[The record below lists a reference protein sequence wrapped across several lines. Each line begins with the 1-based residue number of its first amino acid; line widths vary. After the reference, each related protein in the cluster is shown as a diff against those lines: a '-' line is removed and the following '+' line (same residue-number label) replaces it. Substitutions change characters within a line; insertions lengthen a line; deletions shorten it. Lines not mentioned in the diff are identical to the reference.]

1 MAIVIKKPNK
11 FIRNHMVIFSS
22 VILLVMVCFSL
33 LAPVIAPNHPEDVD
47 LLQKLQGTS
56 RDFPLG
62 TDHLGRCIL
71 SRLIYGTKV
80 SVGTAVAVM
89 LITVSISI
97 VVGTISGYKGGLI
110 DDMIMRLCDMIMAF
124 PNLVLTLVIIGMLGP
139 GLRNLMIA
147 MILVHWVGYAR
158 IIRGMVLSH
167 KEKNF
172 ILSAKVSGSS
182 DFKIIFQHILPNVL
196 PQIIVL
202 ATLDLGSVILHI
214 SGFSFL
220 GLGIRPPDPE
230 WGAMLND
237 GRQFI
242 RSNPS
247 LMIYPGIM
255 ILMTV
260 VSFNLLGDALRD
272 FLEEKNY

>member
-1 MAIVIKKPNK
+1 MITQEKMPKRFKNKMVIISI
-11 FIRNHMVIFSS
+11 FIIGMMVIFS
-22 VILLVMVCFSL
+22 F
-33 LAPVIAPNHPEDVD
+33 LAPILSPNDPNEVD
-47 LLQKLQGTS
+47 LTNKLLEPS
-56 RDFPLG
+56 KSFPLG

-71 SRLIYGTKV
+71 SRLLYGTKV
-80 SVGTAVAVM
+80 SLGTAVITMVITIIISVM
-89 LITVSISI
+89 
-97 VVGTISGYKGGLI
+97 VGTFSGYKGGYI
-110 DDMIMRLCDMIMAF
+110 DSIIMRLCDMILAF
-124 PNLVLTLVIIGMLGP
+124 PSLVLTLVIIGMLGP
-139 GLRNLMIA
+139 GLKNLMIA
-147 MILVHWVGYAR
+147 MIAVQWVWYAR
-158 IIRGMVLSH
+158 MIRGMVLSF

-182 DFKIIFQHILPNVL
+182 DFKIIFEHILPNVL

-202 ATLDLGSVILHI
+202 ATLDLGKVILHI

-220 GLGIRPPDPE
+220 GLGVQPPDPE

-247 LMIYPGIM
+247 LMMYPGMM

-260 VSFNLLGDALRD
+260 ISFNLIGDALRD
-272 FLEEKNY
+272 VLEEKNY